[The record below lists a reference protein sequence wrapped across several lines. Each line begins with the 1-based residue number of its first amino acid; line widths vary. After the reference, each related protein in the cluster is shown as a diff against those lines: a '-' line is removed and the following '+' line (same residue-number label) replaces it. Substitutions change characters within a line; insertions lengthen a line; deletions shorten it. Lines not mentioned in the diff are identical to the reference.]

1 MLSGKYRGG
10 NIVIPLTVLMQSER
24 ESAIPNGGD
33 KVRYGEVE
41 LFYLSNTVVVE
52 RKLKLGMGINR
63 R

>member
-1 MLSGKYRGG
+1 M
-10 NIVIPLTVLMQSER
+10 VTPLTVLMQSER
-24 ESAIPNGGD
+24 ESAITYGGD

-52 RKLKLGMGINR
+52 RKLKMEMGIKR